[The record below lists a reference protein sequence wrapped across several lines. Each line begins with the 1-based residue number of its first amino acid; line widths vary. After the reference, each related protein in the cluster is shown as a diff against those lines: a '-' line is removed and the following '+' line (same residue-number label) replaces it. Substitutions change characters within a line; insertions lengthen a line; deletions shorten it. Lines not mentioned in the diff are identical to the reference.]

1 MFSELARTVA
11 AGQELG
17 PEGMPGLVDAL
28 GDTAQPVG
36 ERADFL
42 IAWAIRGETPAEVA
56 ALASELRN
64 RSVAVPLSESF
75 RQSQEILDVCGTG
88 GDRLNT
94 FNISTTVALVCAAA
108 GVPVAKHGNRAITSK
123 SGSADVLEA
132 LGIPVDLSPEAAAR
146 AIEQAHFAFLFAP
159 RFHPAFKGIAPVRA
173 LCAERGQRTV
183 FNRLGPLLNP
193 ARPSAQLLGVSRTEW
208 VEPMA
213 RTLQALGLRRG
224 MVVSGEVPGHGTLDE
239 LSTLGTNHVAEFYQD
254 RGFSASSGSASDFPL
269 IPATLADLEGGSAAD
284 NAGIIVRILEGTDR
298 GPRRDA
304 VLLNAA
310 AALFVAARVRSMG
323 QGWDLAEKLL
333 QDGTVLK
340 TLESLRQTG

>member
-1 MFSELARTVA
+1 MFSELARAVA
-11 AGQELG
+11 HGQELG
-17 PEGMPGLVDAL
+17 PERMPRLVDAL
-28 GDTAQPVG
+28 GDPAQPVG

-75 RQSQEILDVCGTG
+75 RQSREILDVCGTG

-132 LGIPVDLSPEAAAR
+132 LGIPVDLSPEAASR
-146 AIEQAHFAFLFAP
+146 AIEEVHFAFLFAP

-193 ARPSAQLLGVSRTEW
+193 ARPSAQLLGVSRIDW

-213 RTLQALGLRRG
+213 RTLQALGLRRA
-224 MVVSGEVPGHGTLDE
+224 MVVSGEVPGHGSLDE

-254 RGFSASSGSASDFPL
+254 RGFSASTGSPTDFPVA
-269 IPATLADLEGGSAAD
+269 PATLADLEGGSATD
-284 NAGIIVRILEGTDR
+284 NAAILVRLLDGTDL

-304 VLLNAA
+304 VLLNAS
-310 AALFVAARVRSMG
+310 AALFVASRVRSMG
-323 QGWDLAEKLL
+323 EGWDLADQLL
-333 QDGTVLK
+333 QDRRVLK
-340 TLESLRQTG
+340 TLEALRRTG

>member
-1 MFSELARTVA
+1 MSEALKPLIDAAATGPLTRDQAEAAFEILFDGEATPSQIGGLLMALRT
-11 AGQELG
+11 
-17 PEGMPGLVDAL
+17 
-28 GDTAQPVG
+28 
-36 ERADFL
+36 
-42 IAWAIRGETPAEVA
+42 RGETVDEYAAAAAVMRAKCNKVNAPAGAMDIV
-56 ALASELRN
+56 
-64 RSVAVPLSESF
+64 
-75 RQSQEILDVCGTG
+75 GTG
-88 GDRLNT
+88 GDGKHTL
-94 FNISTTVALVCAAA
+94 NISTATAFTVAGA

-132 LGIPVDLSPEAAAR
+132 LGIPLDLSPEAAAR
-146 AIEQAHFAFLFAP
+146 AIEEVHFAFLFAP

-239 LSTLGTNHVAEFYQD
+239 LSTLGTNHVAAFYQD

-284 NAGIIVRILEGTDR
+284 NAGIIVRILEGADR
-298 GPRRDA
+298 GPRHTQAWPR
-304 VLLNAA
+304 
-310 AALFVAARVRSMG
+310 F
-323 QGWDLAEKLL
+323 
-333 QDGTVLK
+333 
-340 TLESLRQTG
+340 

>member
-1 MFSELARTVA
+1 MA
-11 AGQELG
+11 
-17 PEGMPGLVDAL
+17 
-28 GDTAQPVG
+28 

-42 IAWAIRGETPAEVA
+42 IAWAIRGETPTEVA
-56 ALASELRN
+56 ALAGELRN
-64 RSVAVPLSESF
+64 RSVSVPLRESF
-75 RQSQEILDVCGTG
+75 RQSHEILDVCGTG

-146 AIEQAHFAFLFAP
+146 AIEEAHFAFLFAP

-193 ARPSAQLLGVSRTEW
+193 ARPSAQLLGVSRIDW

-213 RTLQALGLRRG
+213 KTLQALGLRRA

-254 RGFSASSGSASDFPL
+254 RGFSASTGSPTDFPVT
-269 IPATLADLEGGSAAD
+269 PASLKDLEGGNADD
-284 NAGIIVRILEGTDR
+284 NATIIVRLLEGTDCS
-298 GPRRDA
+298 PRRDA
-304 VLLNAA
+304 VLLNAS

-323 QGWDLAEKLL
+323 EGWDLAEQLL
-333 QDGTVLK
+333 RDRRVLK
-340 TLESLRQTG
+340 TLEILRQTG

>member
-1 MFSELARTVA
+1 MSNSNTWPQLIETLTNGLDLSATSAQWAMNEILQGETEISQIKEFLLALKSK
-11 AGQELG
+11 GE
-17 PEGMPGLVDAL
+17 
-28 GDTAQPVG
+28 TAEEVNAFVG
-36 ERADFL
+36 AMYQHSAPIDIPERAVD
-42 IAWAIRGETPAEVA
+42 TV
-56 ALASELRN
+56 
-64 RSVAVPLSESF
+64 
-75 RQSQEILDVCGTG
+75 GTG
-88 GDRLNT
+88 GDGKHTL
-94 FNISTTVALVCAAA
+94 NISTETPFTVAGA

-132 LGIPVDLSPEAAAR
+132 LGIPLDLSPEAAAR
-146 AIEQAHFAFLFAP
+146 AIEEVHFAFLFAP

-213 RTLQALGLRRG
+213 KTLQALGLRRG

-239 LSTLGTNHVAEFYQD
+239 LSTLGTNYVAEFYQD

-284 NAGIIVRILEGTDR
+284 NAGIIVRILEGADR

-304 VLLNAA
+304 VLINAA
-310 AALFVAARVRSMG
+310 AALFVGARVRSMS

-333 QDGTVLK
+333 QDRTVLK

>member
-1 MFSELARTVA
+1 
-11 AGQELG
+11 
-17 PEGMPGLVDAL
+17 
-28 GDTAQPVG
+28 
-36 ERADFL
+36 
-42 IAWAIRGETPAEVA
+42 
-56 ALASELRN
+56 
-64 RSVAVPLSESF
+64 
-75 RQSQEILDVCGTG
+75 
-88 GDRLNT
+88 
-94 FNISTTVALVCAAA
+94 VALVCAAA

-146 AIEQAHFAFLFAP
+146 AIEEAHFAFLFAP

-284 NAGIIVRILEGTDR
+284 NAAIIVRILEGADR

-304 VLLNAA
+304 VLLNAS

-323 QGWDLAEKLL
+323 EGWDLAEQLL
-333 QDGTVLK
+333 RDRRVLK
-340 TLESLRQTG
+340 TLEALRHTG